1 MHKVN
6 NVGKIFL
13 FSAPSGAGKT
23 TIVNVILQELQ
34 KSYVIQKVITYTT
47 RSIRKGEVDGIDYFF
62 ITKEEFEAKIQ
73 EGFFLE
79 WSNWYENY
87 YGSPRS
93 SVDDLQKGI
102 SCIMIVDRFGARA
115 IKSIYPQV
123 VLIWLEPVDLEVLKE
138 RLLLRGTD
146 TQEEIQKRLI
156 KASLE
161 MDEEKEEKL
170 YTYHIINDDF
180 YETIEKCINCIVV
193 EILKK

>member
-1 MHKVN
+1 
-6 NVGKIFL
+6 
-13 FSAPSGAGKT
+13 
-23 TIVNVILQELQ
+23 
-34 KSYVIQKVITYTT
+34 
-47 RSIRKGEVDGIDYFF
+47 
-62 ITKEEFEAKIQ
+62 
-73 EGFFLE
+73 
-79 WSNWYENY
+79 
-87 YGSPRS
+87 
-93 SVDDLQKGI
+93 
-102 SCIMIVDRFGARA
+102 MIVDRFGARA